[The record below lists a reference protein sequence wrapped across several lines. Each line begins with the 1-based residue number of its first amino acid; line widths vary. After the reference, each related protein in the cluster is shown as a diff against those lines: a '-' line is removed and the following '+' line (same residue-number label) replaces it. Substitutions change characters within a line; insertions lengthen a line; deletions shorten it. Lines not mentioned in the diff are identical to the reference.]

1 MKSKGNSNINSLKDL
16 HAEMHEVRIRLKE
29 READLA
35 QRWKQLPGE
44 AVNATIGSILPQ
56 FLGHQLG
63 TGVWKLLKGGYD
75 LIKGK
80 SSANGEKS
88 NWQSLLG
95 GGATQLGFLA
105 ALKLLSGI
113 WKKKPKEPA
122 EA

>member
-1 MKSKGNSNINSLKDL
+1 MKKQGNSNINSLKDL
-16 HAEMHEVRIRLKE
+16 HAEMQEVRLRLKE

-44 AVNATIGSILPQ
+44 AVNAPLGSILPQ
-56 FLGHQLG
+56 ILGNQLG
-63 TGVWKLLKGGYD
+63 SGAWKLLKGVFN

-80 SSANGEKS
+80 PSANDEKL
-88 NWQSLLG
+88 NWKDALG

-105 ALKLLSGI
+105 ALKLLSGLFR
-113 WKKKPKEPA
+113 KKPKEPS